1 MTLPVYI
8 IALSDRPGGAALRDR
23 LGQAGVAAIL
33 HPAVDG
39 RRGLPRDQEAR
50 VDRIRAARVLGRPMG
65 DAEFACALSHQDVYA
80 RILAEGHD
88 AAVVL
93 EEDAIP
99 SAAFVDW
106 CRAAHP
112 LPADLV
118 LLDHRR
124 TYVQRRPLPRPLVP
138 GVPLHRVLVP
148 PFLTTGYAVTR
159 NGAAYLARHSLPIS
173 HPADWP
179 CDILPLRPLA
189 CVPPVVGHPDK
200 TQSTIEAARR
210 VASGPRL
217 GRFASPAYWRRWWGK
232 RVGLRVA

>member
-8 IALSDRPGGAALRDR
+8 IALADRPGGAALRDR
-23 LGQAGVAAIL
+23 LAQAGLTAVL

-39 RRGLPRDQEAR
+39 RRGLPPDQEAR
-50 VDRIRAARVLGRPMG
+50 VDRPRAARALGRPMG

-80 RILAEGHD
+80 RILAEGHA

-99 SAAFVDW
+99 APAFPDW
-106 CRAAHP
+106 CRTARD

-118 LLDHRR
+118 LLDHQR
-124 TYVQRRPLPRPLVP
+124 TFVQRRPLPAALVP
-138 GVPLHRVLVP
+138 GVALHRVLVP

-159 NGAAYLARHSLPIS
+159 AGAAYLAGHSLPIG

-189 CVPPVVGHPDK
+189 AVPTLVGHPD
-200 TQSTIEAARR
+200 TAQSTIEAERR
-210 VASGPRL
+210 VATGPRL
-217 GRFASPAYWRRWWGK
+217 SRFTDPRYWRRWWGK
-232 RVGLRVA
+232 RVGMRVA